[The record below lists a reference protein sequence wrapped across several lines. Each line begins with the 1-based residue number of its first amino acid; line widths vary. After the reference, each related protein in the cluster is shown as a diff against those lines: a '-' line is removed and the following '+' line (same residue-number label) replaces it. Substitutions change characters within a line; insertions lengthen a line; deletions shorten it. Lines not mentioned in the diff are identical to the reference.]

1 MQIRQELRFL
11 EEKEGKQ
18 QQQNTES
25 LAIVSETAKLV
36 ENVAIRKAE

>member
-18 QQQNTES
+18 QQNVES